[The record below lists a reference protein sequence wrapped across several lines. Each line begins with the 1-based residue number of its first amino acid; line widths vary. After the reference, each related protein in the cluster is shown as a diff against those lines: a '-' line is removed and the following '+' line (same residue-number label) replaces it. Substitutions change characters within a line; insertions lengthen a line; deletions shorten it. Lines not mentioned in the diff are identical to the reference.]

1 MKPETTETEID
12 TSLISDM
19 LKKIASGEP
28 LDEDQDDTWEN
39 GREAREKIQAE
50 ERNAKRLLDLK
61 LRIEESIPPL
71 FARTS
76 ITHPGF
82 RLTAWDRVKDHRMSE
97 ENPWVGF
104 VGVTGRCKTRI
115 AYLYA
120 TEEILRV
127 SQEGGN
133 ASFEFIASYQI
144 DDAVRRQFSDDP
156 TIKKSARYFLDRLR
170 TVDVLF
176 IDDLGKGRPTPAV
189 AAEMW
194 ALIDHR
200 HSHIMRT
207 IWTSNSTPE
216 AIAGGMSEDMAGAF
230 AGRINESSK
239 IFTFRN

>member
-1 MKPETTETEID
+1 MTPEPNQTKSATDALDAMIQEIEEQPWD
-12 TSLISDM
+12 QDAWEKSQAERKTAKRISD
-19 LKKIASGEP
+19 LG
-28 LDEDQDDTWEN
+28 
-39 GREAREKIQAE
+39 
-50 ERNAKRLLDLK
+50 

-82 RLTAWDRVKDHRMSE
+82 DLSAWNKVKDHRMSE
-97 ENPWVGF
+97 ESPWVGF

-120 TEEILRV
+120 KDEILRV
-127 SQEGGN
+127 CEN
-133 ASFEFIASYQI
+133 EERNPSFDFIASYQI

-156 TIKKSARYFLDRLR
+156 TIKKSARHFLDRLR

-194 ALIDHR
+194 ALIDRR

-239 IFTFRN
+239 IFTFKN